1 MTYHLQ
7 LITPPAVE
15 PLTLAEAKDYLYET
29 GNGQDAVI
37 TRLIR
42 TAREMAEQITRRA
55 LITQVW
61 QLRGEGCLSRLA
73 LPRWPVQAV
82 VSLVVDGVTV
92 SASEY
97 SLLPGD
103 DAQLRL
109 KTAVRGDWLL
119 TIRCGYGDS
128 AGSVPQTLRDWIGIK
143 VNTLFEHREEVAVGA
158 IIAEHKHVERMLDH
172 YRIPHV

>member
-61 QLRGEGCLSRLA
+61 QLRGEGCLNRLA

-109 KTAVRGDWLL
+109 KTAVSGDWVL
-119 TIRCGYGDS
+119 TIRCGYGD
-128 AGSVPQTLRDWIGIK
+128 AAEDVPQTLRDWMGLT
-143 VNTLFEHREEVAVGA
+143 VNSLFQNREVVLVGA
-158 IIAEHKHVERMLDH
+158 SVADLPHVERMLDQ
-172 YRIPHV
+172 YRIPLV

>member
-92 SASEY
+92 SASDY

-109 KTAVRGDWLL
+109 KTEVSGDWVL

-128 AGSVPQTLRDWIGIK
+128 ASAVPQTLRDWMGLM
-143 VNTLFEHREEVAVGA
+143 VNSLFQNREVVLVGA
-158 IIAEHKHVERMLDH
+158 SVAEMPHVERMLDQ
-172 YRIPHV
+172 YRIPLI